1 MSLTGVILVLYFR
14 VEIFRVITEYI
25 LPTVVSR
32 QRQFAEC
39 LLCAAGSLDV
49 VLDHEQKLDCLGPQ
63 RLWRIIV
70 RSDSLV
76 KQLPWGHK
84 S

>member
-1 MSLTGVILVLYFR
+1 MLLTHFADGDVL
-14 VEIFRVITEYI
+14 TN
-25 LPTVVSR
+25 VSFWR
-32 QRQFAEC
+32 R
-39 LLCAAGSLDV
+39 SLDV

-63 RLWRIIV
+63 RLRRIIV